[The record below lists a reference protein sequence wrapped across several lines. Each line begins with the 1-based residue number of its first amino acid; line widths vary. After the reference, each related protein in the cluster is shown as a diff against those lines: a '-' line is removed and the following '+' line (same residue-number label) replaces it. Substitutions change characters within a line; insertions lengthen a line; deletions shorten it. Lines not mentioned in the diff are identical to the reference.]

1 MTSSDLAR
9 EMWRRR
15 GKMTDKVLNRL
26 KHLTDKEKV
35 AVQRFETAVRD
46 MLSHNLILLEVF
58 GSKARGDYKS
68 ESDIDVFVLVK
79 KFSPDVMEKIAATS
93 SEISIEQGILISTVV
108 LSESEYNNNRDANT
122 LFVQEIDKDGII
134 LYAA

>member
-1 MTSSDLAR
+1 MMPSDLAR
-9 EMWRRR
+9 AMWRMR

-26 KHLTDKEKV
+26 KHLTDKEKA

-79 KFSPDVMEKIAATS
+79 KFSPDVMEKIAAIS
-93 SEISIEQGILISTVV
+93 SEISIEQGILISAVV

>member
-1 MTSSDLAR
+1 MI
-9 EMWRRR
+9 
-15 GKMTDKVLNRL
+15 TDVLNKL
-26 KHLTDKEKV
+26 KYLTDKEKT

-58 GSKARGDYKS
+58 GSKARGDYKP

-79 KFSPDVMEKIAATS
+79 KFSPDVMEKIAAIS
-93 SEISIEQGILISTVV
+93 SEISIAQGILISAVV
-108 LSESEYNNNRDANT
+108 LSESEYNNNRNANT

>member
-1 MTSSDLAR
+1 MMRLGLAR
-9 EMWRRR
+9 EMWRMR

-26 KHLTDKEKV
+26 KHLTDKEKA

-79 KFSPDVMEKIAATS
+79 KFSPDVMEKIAAIS
-93 SEISIEQGILISTVV
+93 SEISIEQGILISAVV

>member
-1 MTSSDLAR
+1 MMPSDLAR

-26 KHLTDKEKV
+26 KHLTDKEKA
-35 AVQRFETAVRD
+35 AVQRFETAARD
-46 MLSHNLILLEVF
+46 ILSHNLILLEVF

-79 KFSPDVMEKIAATS
+79 KFNPDVMEKIAAIS
-93 SEISIEQGILISTVV
+93 SEISIEQGILISAVV

>member
-1 MTSSDLAR
+1 M
-9 EMWRRR
+9 R

-35 AVQRFETAVRD
+35 AVQRFETVVRD

-79 KFSPDVMEKIAATS
+79 KFSPDVMEKIAAIS
-93 SEISIEQGILISTVV
+93 SEISIEQGILISAVV

>member
-1 MTSSDLAR
+1 
-9 EMWRRR
+9 
-15 GKMTDKVLNRL
+15 MTDKVLNRL

-46 MLSHNLILLEVF
+46 ILSHNLILLEVF

-79 KFSPDVMEKIAATS
+79 KFNPDVMEKIAAIS
-93 SEISIEQGILISTVV
+93 SEISIEQGILISAVV